1 MVRRRRFFHSALLV
15 AALLLPAA
23 CDSAEERAAKHYQ
36 RGVELAEQ
44 GEPQKA
50 ILEFRNAL
58 RADELHVPALYGIAE
73 ALEARG
79 DLRGAVGH
87 LQRVIEI
94 EPSHVEARVKLA
106 QAMLLGGALDE
117 AAKHAEAAYA
127 VAPKNPDVLAVRAAV
142 TLRLGDSEKA
152 LTDAKAALAIEPNHP
167 EAGMILVAERIAQGD
182 RAGAMQLVD
191 RFLEENPDHL
201 ALNLVKLQLL
211 AQDERRQDEFVEH
224 LERMIELSPEDRG
237 LRLALVQAQQRQ
249 GDSAAAIAAMRE
261 LIALDPTDVQTVLQF
276 VGFLR
281 QVEGEEAA
289 RAELDARIAA
299 AADAQAAF
307 PYQQALVELDLA
319 AGDRPAAL
327 ARLDRLIGEQDLAKA
342 RIARARLHLADE
354 EQAEAQA
361 LIDDVLDKD
370 PNNVDALAMRAAIEI
385 DSDDPDAALLTLR
398 SALNEEPDRV
408 DLLRLA
414 AVAHDRTGSMQ
425 LAGENLAA
433 AVRVSDYAPDNVLA
447 YARFLRQRQRT
458 DAAAT
463 VFDEA
468 LRRNPQNRELLA
480 AAAETR
486 LAMSDWPAAENLAA
500 RLKALGDE
508 EGAALAERITAA
520 AFGGQG
526 RLGETI
532 ELLEGVT
539 AKDDEGAAF
548 VQLVESYIR
557 AGDTEKAAALVD
569 GALEK
574 NPRNA
579 TALLMQGALHQ
590 MKGETQ
596 AAAESFGKAIEA
608 APEAPGPRL
617 ALMRLS
623 SAQGDLAGARAT
635 IEAGIEAI
643 PAPAN
648 QSLRMALA
656 GLQELQGDIAGAIE
670 TYRGLYDERPDSLV
684 VANNLVSLLTDHRA
698 DDAASL
704 DFAARVARRL
714 SGTSVPQFQ
723 DTYGWAL
730 FLKGEHGPALDAL
743 RQAVRGLPEN
753 PWVQFHIGQT
763 YAALGESAKAREHLE
778 RAREL
783 GGADFPRL
791 AEIEATLREVP
802 ELDVELRRRTEAAI
816 RAANQGDGA

>member
-1 MVRRRRFFHSALLV
+1 MLGRRRFFHSALLV

-44 GEPQKA
+44 GEPEKA

-58 RADELHVPALYGIAE
+58 RADELHAPALYGIAE

-94 EPSHVEARVKLA
+94 DPSHVEARVKLA

-142 TLRLGDSEKA
+142 TLRLGEPEKA
-152 LTDAKAALAIEPNHP
+152 LIDAKAALALAPDHP
-167 EAGMILVAERIAQGD
+167 EAGMILVAERISQGD
-182 RAGAMQLVD
+182 MAQAMQLVD
-191 RFLEENPDHL
+191 RFLEKHPEHL

-211 AQDERRQDEFVEH
+211 AQDESRQDELVGH
-224 LERMIELSPEDRG
+224 IQRMIELSPQDRG

-249 GDSAAAIAAMRE
+249 GDTAAAIAAMRE
-261 LIALDPTDVQTVLQF
+261 LVALDPADVQSVLQF

-281 QVEGEEAA
+281 QAEGEEAA
-289 RAELDARIAA
+289 RAELEARIAA

-307 PYQQALVELDLA
+307 PYQQAFVELDLA
-319 AGDRPAAL
+319 AGDRPAAV
-327 ARLDRLIGEQDLAKA
+327 ARLDRLIEEQDLAKA
-342 RIARARLHLADE
+342 RIARARLHLEDQ
-354 EQAEAQA
+354 EQAEARV
-361 LIDDVLDKD
+361 LIDDVLGKD

-385 DSDDPDAALLTLR
+385 DAGDADAALLTLR
-398 SALNEEPDRV
+398 SALNEEPDRL

-414 AVAHDRTGSMQ
+414 AVAHDRMGDIQ

-433 AVRVSDYAPDNVLA
+433 AVRVSDYAPEHVLA

-463 VFDEA
+463 VLDEA
-468 LRRNPQNRELLA
+468 LRRHPQNRDLLV
-480 AAAETR
+480 AAAEIR
-486 LAMSDWPAAENLAA
+486 LAMTDWLAAENLAT
-500 RLKALGDE
+500 RLKELGDE
-508 EGAALAERITAA
+508 ESAALAERITAA

-532 ELLEGVT
+532 ELLEGLT

-548 VQLVESYIR
+548 VQLAQSYIR
-557 AGDTEKAAALVD
+557 AGDVEKATALVE
-569 GALEK
+569 GALER
-574 NPRNA
+574 NPGNA
-579 TALLMQGALHQ
+579 TALLIAGALHQ
-590 MKGETQ
+590 MAGETE
-596 AAAESFGKAIEA
+596 AAEASFRKAVEA

-623 SAQGDLAGARAT
+623 SERGDMAGARAA
-635 IEAGIEAI
+635 IEAGIAAV

-698 DDAASL
+698 DDAESL

-743 RQAVRGLPEN
+743 RQAVKGLPEN

-763 YAALGESAKAREHLE
+763 YAALGDSAKAREHLE

-802 ELDVELRRRTEAAI
+802 DPTS
-816 RAANQGDGA
+816 N